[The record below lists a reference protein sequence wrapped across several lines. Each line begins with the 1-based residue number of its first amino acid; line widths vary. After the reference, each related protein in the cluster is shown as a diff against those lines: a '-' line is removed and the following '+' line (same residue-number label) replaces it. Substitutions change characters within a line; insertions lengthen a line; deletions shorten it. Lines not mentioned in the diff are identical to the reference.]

1 MVSLKHEGL
10 VKLMCDRPA
19 FVAELLGGL
28 LAVKVPPYAKAG
40 LVDVTLNQVQPA
52 EYRADAVMLFTDFK
66 FRGSAHRRAPQRR
79 YGGR

>member
-52 EYRADAVMLFTDFK
+52 EYR
-66 FRGSAHRRAPQRR
+66 
-79 YGGR
+79 